1 MFPSLEFVVQDIS
14 PHMLSETDRDVEGRV
29 TFQQHNFFDP
39 QPARSASAFVIR
51 QCLHNYDDRD
61 AARIVRAVV
70 PALERCARGTP
81 LLISD
86 IVLPDTGTISRSQE
100 HHLRQIDCCM
110 MVLQGAKERSK
121 EEFNKVIKE
130 ADERLEIIS
139 VRGNPVG
146 LGLIEVH
153 LNPK

>member
-1 MFPSLEFVVQDIS
+1 
-14 PHMLSETDRDVEGRV
+14 
-29 TFQQHNFFDP
+29 
-39 QPARSASAFVIR
+39 
-51 QCLHNYDDRD
+51 
-61 AARIVRAVV
+61 
-70 PALERCARGTP
+70 
-81 LLISD
+81 
-86 IVLPDTGTISRSQE
+86 
-100 HHLRQIDCCM
+100 M

-121 EEFNKVIKE
+121 GEFNKVIKE

>member
-110 MVLQGAKERSK
+110 MVLQGAKQRSK
-121 EEFNKVIKE
+121 VEFTRLIKE
-130 ADERLEIIS
+130 ADERLKIANMRTSLI
-139 VRGNPVG
+139 G
-146 LGLIEVH
+146 LSLIEIH
-153 LNPK
+153 LEV